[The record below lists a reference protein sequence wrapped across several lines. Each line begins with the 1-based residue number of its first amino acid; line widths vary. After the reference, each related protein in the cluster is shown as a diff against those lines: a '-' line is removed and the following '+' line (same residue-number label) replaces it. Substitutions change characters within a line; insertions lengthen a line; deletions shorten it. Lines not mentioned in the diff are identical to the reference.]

1 MIQRTTASVLTLLPH
16 GLEAHPVTVEVDSSR
31 GSPQFHLVG
40 LSEASA
46 RESRVRVRAAL
57 LQIGIELDEQVITV
71 QLAPADLP
79 KGGGGFDL
87 AIAIGILAALGR
99 IPAAALAGTVILG
112 ELSLSGAIQRVRG
125 VLPVLRAA
133 PAHGGRRAIVPLA
146 NAAEAAHVP
155 GIEVRAAG
163 HVTDLLAHFTG
174 ERPLAAVSAP
184 AADLAG
190 FGAGIDLAE
199 LRGQHAARRAL
210 EVSAAGAHN
219 LLFIGPPGCGK
230 TMAARRLSTILPPL
244 SHEEALDVTVIHSL
258 AGLVPASGLVV
269 DRPFR
274 APHHT
279 VSPVGLVGGG
289 DPVRPGEVSLA
300 HRGCL
305 FLDELAEFRRGAL
318 EALRQPLEDGVVTV
332 CRTRGRVTFPAKPLF
347 IAASNPCPCGFHG
360 EPSKRCECPAER
372 VRAYRARLSA
382 PLLDRL
388 DLQIALRQVTVADLT
403 SNTPGEPSAAVRE
416 RVVAARAAQAER
428 ARRGRVGAA
437 VNAALSPRDLAA
449 VADLDAAARSLIER
463 AVETLGLAAR
473 SYDKVRRVARTI
485 ADLDG
490 STAVKSAHVAEA
502 IHMRLLDRQGE
513 PDGRGAG
520 AAALAGRP

>member
-1 MIQRTTASVLTLLPH
+1 MQATALTFSLL
-16 GLEAHPVTVEVDSSR
+16 GLDPHPVHVEVDSSR
-31 GSPQFHLVG
+31 GISQFNLVG
-40 LSEASA
+40 LPEASV

-57 LQIGIELDEQVITV
+57 LHVGVELDEQVITV
-71 QLAPADLP
+71 NLAPADM
-79 KGGGGFDL
+79 KKSGGGFDL

-99 IPAAALAGTVILG
+99 LPPGALDGAAILG
-112 ELSLSGAIQRVRG
+112 ELSLSGSIQRVRG
-125 VLPVLRAA
+125 VLPVLRDA
-133 PAHGGRRAIVPLA
+133 PAHGARRAIVPLA

-163 HVTDLLAHFTG
+163 HVIDVLAHFTG
-174 ERPLAAVSAP
+174 ERPLDLVAAPP
-184 AADLAG
+184 ADVAR
-190 FGAGIDLAE
+190 FGAGVDLAE

-210 EVSAAGAHN
+210 EIAAAGAHN

-230 TMAARRLSTILPPL
+230 TMAARRLPTILPPL
-244 SHEEALDVTVIHSL
+244 SAEEALEVTAIHSV
-258 AGLVPASGLVV
+258 AGLVPGSGLVA

-305 FLDELAEFRRGAL
+305 FLDEIAEFRRGAL
-318 EALRQPLEDGVVTV
+318 EALRQPLEDGAVTV
-332 CRTRGRVTFPAKPLF
+332 CRARGRATFPAKPLF
-347 IAASNPCPCGFHG
+347 VAASNPCPCGFHG
-360 EPSKRCECPAER
+360 EPSRRCACPPDR
-372 VRAYRARLSA
+372 VHAYRARLSG

-388 DLQIALRQVTVADLT
+388 DLQVALRQVTIADLT
-403 SNTPGEPSAAVRE
+403 SNTPGEASAAVRE

-428 ARRGRVGAA
+428 ARRGEVGAD

-449 VADLDAAARSLIER
+449 VADLDAPARDLMER
-463 AVETLGLAAR
+463 AVETLGMSAR
-473 SYDKVRRVARTI
+473 AYDKVRRVSRTI

-502 IHMRLLDRQGE
+502 IHMRLLDRQRE
-513 PDGRGAG
+513 PDRRKPR
-520 AAALAGRP
+520 AAA